1 MLINS
6 LFKHWSYR
14 IFAPG
19 TILREKY
26 EALKQLLHFDS
37 LCHEQMA
44 EFQDLVHG
52 EQREDL
58 TCIRKRFTH
67 FSKQVA
73 GMIDCLETMAPGR
86 YFSLKSYHKKFD
98 FYTRFL
104 LAPPKI
110 DFAPPFVLALEE
122 LSVDSKHLGN
132 KAKHSAV
139 IQNELGI
146 AVPLGFAVSTGGYH
160 YFIED
165 NNLRGPIDDLLTEL
179 NIHSPHS
186 LTRISHKLT
195 EIILKAEV
203 PPEIEESMLAAYD
216 RLFQACGGQINVAV
230 RSSAISEDG
239 DCSFAGQYATIL
251 HVKRNTIG
259 KAYREVIAS
268 KYSPEALFYRVSHGL
283 GDEETAMSVLV
294 QEMVSAVCSG
304 VMYTKGVMQEAMDQE
319 HLHLHVT
326 RGLGDKLVGGEDI
339 PDNYILTRRAPPSLV
354 SEISEISSEPIIS
367 EEQAT
372 MLARQGMDIESYF
385 DTPQDIE
392 WAIDDTGQL
401 FILQARPLR
410 ISSQDEASEDPQEH
424 NHLVLFN
431 NCERASTG
439 VAAGVVYLIDG
450 SHMLEDVP
458 AGVVLVTRDSPPDY
472 VKVMNRLSA
481 VIAERG
487 SRASHFATVAREFG
501 VPYLAGTAGAVDR
514 LKPGSIITV
523 DGNKGIVY
531 EGRIDS
537 LIQKGPTSSAR
548 GPYHRIVNEA
558 LKFITPLE
566 LIDPAGENFTPEGC
580 RSLHD
585 IVRFCHEK
593 ALHSMFTTGKP
604 GTGRGALRLIADI
617 PLDVFLFDVGGG
629 IATEEAKRQNVPLAE
644 VASVPFQALWQGL
657 SHPGVQW
664 KQKPFDWEAYDK
676 IELAGGVPPKKDS
689 FAFASYAV
697 IGADYLH
704 FNIRFGY
711 HFTIVDVMCGK
722 NSAENHC
729 MLRFAGGGGD
739 YDHRS
744 LRIDFISS
752 VLERLEF
759 SVEKKGDLL
768 EAKLPGMT
776 SSLMKKKLDMLG
788 RLLGATKLMDMVLKD
803 EHMVAACVED
813 FYKERRYSF
822 SQEG

>member
-1 MLINS
+1 MLLDS
-6 LFKHWSYR
+6 LFKYWSYR
-14 IFAPG
+14 IIAPG

-26 EALKQLLHFDS
+26 EALKELLHYDI

-44 EFQDLVHG
+44 EFQDLLHG
-52 EQREDL
+52 QQREDL
-58 TCIRKRFTH
+58 TCIRKRFTR
-67 FSKQVA
+67 FSQQVG
-73 GMIDCLETMAPGR
+73 GMVDCLETMAPGK
-86 YFSLKSYHKKFD
+86 FVSLKSYHKKFD

-110 DFAPPFVLALEE
+110 DFSPPFVLDLEE
-122 LSVDSKHLGN
+122 LALDSKQLGK
-132 KAKHSAV
+132 KAKNTAIV
-139 IQNELGI
+139 QNELGI
-146 AVPLGFAVSTGGYH
+146 QVPRGFAVTISGYH
-160 YFIED
+160 CFVEE
-165 NNLRGPIDDLLTEL
+165 NNLREPIDELLTEL

-186 LTRISHKLT
+186 LAQTSHRLM
-195 EIILKAEV
+195 EIILSAEV
-203 PPEIEESMLAAYD
+203 PSHIEESILAAYE
-216 RLFQACGGQINVAV
+216 RLFHEDSKKINVAV
-230 RSSAISEDG
+230 RSSAINEDG
-239 DCSFAGQYATIL
+239 DCSFAGQYVTVL
-251 HVKRNTIG
+251 DVKRDSIG

-294 QEMVSAVCSG
+294 QEMVSAACSG
-304 VMYTKGVMQEAMDQE
+304 VMYTRGVMQDTEDQQ

-326 RGLGDKLVGGEDI
+326 HGLAAKLVGGEDI
-339 PDNYILTRRAPPSLV
+339 PDNYVLSRHDYPSLI
-354 SEISEISSEPIIS
+354 SEISENSLIS

-372 MLARQGMDIESYF
+372 MLARQGMDIEKYF
-385 DTPQDIE
+385 GTPQDIE
-392 WAIDDTGQL
+392 WAIDHAEKL

-410 ISSQDEASEDPQEH
+410 IYNNDEVSDDQQEYR
-424 NHLVLFN
+424 NLVVAD

-439 VAAGVVYLIDG
+439 VTAGAVYLVDAL
-450 SHMLEDVP
+450 HLLEDIP
-458 AGVVLVTRDSPPDY
+458 TGAVLVAQDSPPDY
-472 VKVMNRLSA
+472 VKVMNRLAA

-501 VPYLAGTAGAVDR
+501 VPFLVGVNSASER
-514 LKPGSIITV
+514 FEPGNIVTV
-523 DGNKGIVY
+523 DGNRGVVY
-531 EGRIDS
+531 EGRIDA
-537 LIQKGPTSSAR
+537 LIKNSSRESSR
-548 GPYHRIVNEA
+548 GPFPRTLHEA

-566 LIDPAGENFTPEGC
+566 LIDPAGKNFTPEGC
-580 RSLHD
+580 RSMHD
-585 IVRFCHEK
+585 IIRFCHEK
-593 ALHSMFTTGKP
+593 ALHSMFTIGKP
-604 GTGRGALRLIADI
+604 GTGRGALRLDGNI

-644 VASVPFQALWQGL
+644 VASVPFQALWRGL

-676 IELAGGVPPKKDS
+676 IELAGGVPPKRDS

-697 IGADYLH
+697 ISAEYLH

-744 LRIDFISS
+744 LRIEFISRI
-752 VLERLEF
+752 LERLEF
-759 SVEKKGDLL
+759 TIEKKGDLL

-776 SSLMKKKLDMLG
+776 SSIMEKKLDMLG
-788 RLLGATKLMDMVLKD
+788 RLLGATKLMDMVLED
-803 EHMVAACVED
+803 EHMVAGCVED
-813 FYKERRYSF
+813 FYKKRRYSF